1 MKNLKITLIA
11 SLVSFG
17 LIGCVST
24 DDIFSG
30 NADNTETSS
39 PAKKRGATSDEHF
52 MFMAGELD
60 DEQAD
65 DVETRVIE
73 RSDVQQDK
81 KQNTQKRIVKVI
93 KKSSSVND
101 DNMMLMDTDSYAMPF
116 VETETAEGA
125 SGNVDVIVLNDND
138 VANENVQVWVTKGN
152 TAEENIEV
160 EIERSDSGQILEK
173 KVVVVTTNG
182 EVSKEVSTANK
193 VSTEMSDIIIKLIQ
207 TADLTD
213 AEKARVKAALDK

>member
-1 MKNLKITLIA
+1 MKNIKITLIA
-11 SLVSFG
+11 SLISFG
-17 LIGCVST
+17 LTGCVST

-30 NADNTETSS
+30 NTDNTGTSS
-39 PAKKRGATSDEHF
+39 QTKKRGATSDEHF
-52 MFMAGELD
+52 MFMAGELA
-60 DEQAD
+60 DEQAE
-65 DVETRVIE
+65 DVEVRVIE
-73 RSDVQQDK
+73 RSDAQQDK
-81 KQNTQKRIVKVI
+81 KNAQKRIVKVI

-116 VETETAEGA
+116 VESETEEGA
-125 SGNVDVIVLNDND
+125 SENVDVIVLNDND

-152 TAEENIEV
+152 VAEENIEV
-160 EIERSDSGQILEK
+160 EIERTDSAKVLEK
-173 KVVVVTTNG
+173 KVVVVTTDG
-182 EVSKEVSTANK
+182 KVSKEMSTSSK